1 MAIWPRHVFGGNFM
15 LGLIITAIGT
25 VLFVMYALGIAGDG
39 AVLIAAAILITGG
52 MIKAELSVIVNLL
65 GNAYINVFG
74 EYDECDCDDEGSD
87 EEDE

>member
-1 MAIWPRHVFGGNFM
+1 MVA
-15 LGLIITAIGT
+15 LIITAIGT

-39 AVLIAAAILITGG
+39 AVLIAAAILIVGG
-52 MIKAELSVIVNLL
+52 MIKAELGQIVNLL

-74 EYDECDCDDEGSD
+74 EYDECDDEDDCND

>member
-1 MAIWPRHVFGGNFM
+1 M
-15 LGLIITAIGT
+15 LTLIITAIGT

-39 AVLIAAAILITGG
+39 AVLIAAAILIVGG
-52 MIKAELSVIVNLL
+52 MIKAELGQIANLL

-74 EYDECDCDDEGSD
+74 EDDECDDEDDGSD

>member
-1 MAIWPRHVFGGNFM
+1 M
-15 LGLIITAIGT
+15 LALIITAIGT

-39 AVLIAAAILITGG
+39 AVLIAAAILIAGG
-52 MIKAELSVIVNLL
+52 MIKTELSVIVTLL

-74 EYDECDCDDEGSD
+74 EYDECDCDDDDGSD

>member
-1 MAIWPRHVFGGNFM
+1 M